1 MKTARAMVGVLGM
14 SLGVGLCFALT
25 ATRAEA
31 TPDSAATCI
40 KVRPEARYRGLG
52 YNHIVHVAD
61 VCASA
66 AECDVSTDVSPEPTH
81 VSVPAGGEVE
91 VNTFMGSPA
100 RVFVPKVECKMA
112 TH

>member
-1 MKTARAMVGVLGM
+1 LEWACA
-14 SLGVGLCFALT
+14 S
-25 ATRAEA
+25 
-31 TPDSAATCI
+31 P
-40 KVRPEARYRGLG
+40 ARYLGLG

-66 AECDVSTDVSPEPTH
+66 AECEVSTNVNPQPTH

-100 RVFVPKVECKMA
+100 RVFVPKVECTMA